1 MADLDLLHFEQLKA
15 EVQAEYL
22 KNHHPSYD
30 EISKWKGIDIIYFQ
44 EDLRKKAKG
53 NISEKSFYT
62 YFKTVP
68 SSKLPRIDMLNLL
81 AIYSG
86 YQSWYD
92 FKKNHLFANEIISEH
107 EKPSE
112 ILIADEEKLEI
123 STEKPTELAFS
134 TPEKAIPSIEKTT
147 TTEIQPTLVEE
158 TKTTITTSTPSQRIF
173 KNPLISLIK
182 QYFWLI
188 SSVVLMT
195 MVLILVFWQ
204 RIFATDYKFTFI
216 DADRNTKI
224 KDIIEIRV
232 LKENET
238 PIRYIINSG
247 KDIEDDELG
256 VFRFPTQSKTLAMEV
271 NSPFYRKDTI
281 YRNLD
286 PARTNE
292 TIELEPDVYAQA
304 LYYYSTNDISKKRE
318 ELDKIISNNALIYQV
333 FDNETYG
340 VETLDKQ
347 KYIGLVTTPTTS
359 LKNFKMIETK
369 VSPETKKI
377 ILIKFKI
384 QPDEITK

>member
-81 AIYSG
+81 AIYAG

-112 ILIADEEKLEI
+112 ILIADEENIETY
-123 STEKPTELAFS
+123 TEKQAETVIS
-134 TPEKAIPSIEKTT
+134 TPEKVIPFIEKTT
-147 TTEIQPTLVEE
+147 TAEIQPSLEE
-158 TKTTITTSTPSQRIF
+158 IKTTVATSSSPQRIF

-247 KDIEDDELG
+247 KDIDDDDVG

>member
-81 AIYSG
+81 AIYAG

-92 FKKNHLFANEIISEH
+92 FKKNHLFANEFISEH

-112 ILIADEEKLEI
+112 IIVADEEI
-123 STEKPTELAFS
+123 
-134 TPEKAIPSIEKTT
+134 KTT
-147 TTEIQPTLVEE
+147 VA
-158 TKTTITTSTPSQRIF
+158 TSSSPQRIF

-247 KDIEDDELG
+247 KDIEDDDLG

>member
-81 AIYSG
+81 AIYAG

-92 FKKNHLFANEIISEH
+92 FKKNHLFANEFISEN

-112 ILIADEEKLEI
+112 IIIADEEKLEI
-123 STEKPTELAFS
+123 STEKPTEITFS
-134 TPEKAIPSIEKTT
+134 TPEKAIPTIEKTT
-147 TTEIQPTLVEE
+147 TAEIQPVLEE
-158 TKTTITTSTPSQRIF
+158 TKTSVATSSSSQRIF

-247 KDIEDDELG
+247 KDIEDDDVG

-318 ELDKIISNNALIYQV
+318 ELDKIISKNALIYQV

>member
-81 AIYSG
+81 AIYAG

-92 FKKNHLFANEIISEH
+92 FKKNHLFANEFISEN

-123 STEKPTELAFS
+123 STEKPTEITFS

-147 TTEIQPTLVEE
+147 TAEIQPVLEE
-158 TKTTITTSTPSQRIF
+158 TKTSVATSSSSQRIF

-247 KDIEDDELG
+247 KDIDDDDVG